1 MFSVV
6 SSFAFV
12 ESEQVFNGAE
22 PVGGCKNAGCTCPS
36 LCAELCAGVAGLPVD
51 VV

>member
-1 MFSVV
+1 MVV
-6 SSFAFV
+6 KMQGVA
-12 ESEQVFNGAE
+12 
-22 PVGGCKNAGCTCPS
+22 CTS